1 MTPEPQRLQYLEAMG
16 LTAWVSRY
24 RLPNALATPACEWE
38 QPEPQDAAHQA
49 PGERLHALLDEAAEA
64 RVAAPAVPPAEPEPR
79 QRPPAGP
86 GKARALLG
94 DMVPA
99 AETVSSSEQA
109 SSRPAQAPGEA
120 LRFTLQVACLD
131 GRWLI
136 LLPQEAPPVPA
147 EVDLLR
153 HLLLASGVLPEQ
165 MAAFEAFRW
174 PQLEGLP
181 VEAPLE
187 EAREG
192 LQAFLAGRRR
202 RGWVPERLLVFGE
215 DAVLDDLLALTEAHC
230 PLLAL
235 PAWQGPSLGEL
246 CGSAAA
252 KRSLWPRMSGW
263 RQAWQEG
270 VAEDHDP
277 G

>member
-38 QPEPQDAAHQA
+38 AAALVAEGRRA

-64 RVAAPAVPPAEPEPR
+64 QTAAPRPAPAEPEPR
-79 QRPPAGP
+79 HRPAA

-94 DMVPA
+94 DLVLPD
-99 AETVSSSEQA
+99 EQDA
-109 SSRPAQAPGEA
+109 TLEAQRPGPERHGGEA

-136 LLPQEAPPVPA
+136 LLPGEVPPGSV
-147 EVDLLR
+147 ELRLLR
-153 HLLLASGVLPEQ
+153 HLLQAAGVVPEQ
-165 MAAFEAFRW
+165 MPAFEAFRW
-174 PQLEGLP
+174 PQVEGLP

-192 LQAFLAGRRR
+192 LQAFLAGRQR

-215 DAVLDDLLALTEAHC
+215 DKTLDELLTLADGHC

-235 PAWQGPSLGEL
+235 PAWQGPALGEL
-246 CGSAAA
+246 AGSAEA
-252 KRSLWPRMSGW
+252 KRALWPRIAGW
-263 RQAWQEG
+263 GDAWQAGRE
-270 VAEDHDP
+270 P

>member
-24 RLPNALATPACEWE
+24 RLPNALPTPPCEWE
-38 QPEPQDAAHQA
+38 SDAPVAEERRA

-64 RVAAPAVPPAEPEPR
+64 QVATPRPAPVEPEPR
-79 QRPPAGP
+79 HRPTA

-94 DMVPA
+94 DLVPA
-99 AETVSSSEQA
+99 DEPEAMPET
-109 SSRPAQAPGEA
+109 QAPASVRHGEA

-131 GRWLI
+131 GRWLV
-136 LLPQEAPPVPA
+136 LLPREAPPGSV
-147 EVDLLR
+147 ELRLLR
-153 HLLLASGVLPEQ
+153 HLLQAAGVVPEQ
-165 MAAFEAFRW
+165 MPAFEAFRW
-174 PQLEGLP
+174 PQVEGLP

-192 LQAFLAGRRR
+192 LQAFLAGRQR

-215 DAVLDDLLALTEAHC
+215 DATLAEILTLADGHC

-235 PAWQGPSLGEL
+235 PAWQGPALGEL
-246 CGSAAA
+246 AGSAEA
-252 KRSLWPRMSGW
+252 KRALWPQMAGW
-263 RQAWQEG
+263 RDAWQAGRE
-270 VAEDHDP
+270 AD
-277 G
+277 

>member
-24 RLPNALATPACEWE
+24 RLPNALPTPECEWAP
-38 QPEPQDAAHQA
+38 PEREAAPPTP
-49 PGERLHALLDEAAEA
+49 PGERLHALLDEAAQAQVAPPREA
-64 RVAAPAVPPAEPEPR
+64 PAEPEPP

-99 AETVSSSEQA
+99 AEAESAPEAVA
-109 SSRPAQAPGEA
+109 ARPVQRAGEA

-136 LLPQEAPPVPA
+136 LLPQEAAPGA
-147 EVDLLR
+147 IEVRLLR
-153 HLLLASGVLPEQ
+153 HLLQAAGVVPEQ
-165 MAAFEAFRW
+165 MPAFEAFRW
-174 PQLEGLP
+174 PQVEGLP
-181 VEAPLE
+181 VEAPVE

-202 RGWVPERLLVFGE
+202 RGWVPERLLVFGN
-215 DAVLDDLLALTEAHC
+215 DAVLDELLALGDAHC
-230 PLLAL
+230 PLLAM
-235 PAWQGPSLGEL
+235 PAWQGPALGEL
-246 CGSAAA
+246 AGSAEA
-252 KRSLWPRMSGW
+252 KRALWPRMAGW
-263 RQAWQEG
+263 RQAWEAG
-270 VAEDHDP
+270 HAPD
-277 G
+277 